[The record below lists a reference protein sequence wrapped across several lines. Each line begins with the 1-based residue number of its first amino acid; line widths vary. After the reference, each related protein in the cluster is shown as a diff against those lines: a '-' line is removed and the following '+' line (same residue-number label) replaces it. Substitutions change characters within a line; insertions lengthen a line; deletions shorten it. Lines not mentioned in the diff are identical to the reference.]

1 MFESL
6 KFYNYPIYLFTRCI
20 SLIGVSMQRIAFLW
34 LVYSLTESATLVAIG
49 VVSRQLAQVVLSPW
63 AGLLA
68 DTLNRKNIIIVTQII
83 AVLVNV
89 FAGILIIQNQHTIAI
104 LIASELLLG
113 LVNGLEQPV
122 RQSFIN
128 DIIPDKKVLG
138 NAIALNSTIINFSQM
153 IGPLIAGFL
162 IASFGEG
169 VCYLINS
176 GMLLVFIAGMFML
189 KNIKQEG
196 TKRIKR
202 NEIIPD
208 MVDGFKYAHKTL
220 SVHYIMMVTIIASGF
235 GFAFT
240 VLLPIIA
247 DDLFNGEAI
256 TLGYMHTALSV
267 GSFVSTLFVAG
278 KKGVSGWHELT
289 FISAIAYGAT
299 VLLLGMVV
307 NLWWALLVLFVI
319 GFAKAIT
326 FSSGKT
332 ALQIVANAV
341 LQGRVS
347 GLYFMYMMGA
357 VTVGGFLIGL
367 LADAI
372 GYMPAIVIFAI
383 LNCVFCVY
391 YWIKNSGVKRI
402 YIYCKNSWNIF
413 IGVLKFSFK

>member
-104 LIASELLLG
+104 LIASELMLG

-138 NAIALNSTIINFSQM
+138 NAIALHSTIINFSQM

-169 VCYLINS
+169 ACYLINS
-176 GMLLVFIAGMFML
+176 GMLVVFIVGMFLL
-189 KNIKQEG
+189 KNIQQLGSK
-196 TKRIKR
+196 KMVRK
-202 NEIIPD
+202 EII
-208 MVDGFKYAHKTL
+208 G
-220 SVHYIMMVTIIASGF
+220 I
-235 GFAFT
+235 
-240 VLLPIIA
+240 
-247 DDLFNGEAI
+247 
-256 TLGYMHTALSV
+256 
-267 GSFVSTLFVAG
+267 
-278 KKGVSGWHELT
+278 
-289 FISAIAYGAT
+289 
-299 VLLLGMVV
+299 
-307 NLWWALLVLFVI
+307 
-319 GFAKAIT
+319 
-326 FSSGKT
+326 
-332 ALQIVANAV
+332 
-341 LQGRVS
+341 
-347 GLYFMYMMGA
+347 
-357 VTVGGFLIGL
+357 
-367 LADAI
+367 
-372 GYMPAIVIFAI
+372 
-383 LNCVFCVY
+383 
-391 YWIKNSGVKRI
+391 
-402 YIYCKNSWNIF
+402 
-413 IGVLKFSFK
+413 